1 MQARKE
7 GEEQC
12 IQLKQ
17 NNGNKRREKERGRR
31 WKEQAKR
38 LGKQRRCYGVKMWIE
53 NENVGSWIVYMCVC
67 VCRGEGGGD

>member
-38 LGKQRRCYGVKMWIE
+38 LGETTEML
-53 NENVGSWIVYMCVC
+53 
-67 VCRGEGGGD
+67 RGEDVDRERKRG